1 MDANDLYYA
10 VWAEKGGWLNLG
22 GEQWIKNNPSYVK
35 FSKKSTVDSSII
47 GKRVVTKVDNLRF
60 YESPSWHDKDVAGT
74 LDAGL
79 GFTIDEK
86 VTVNGS
92 PQYKVHNSKG
102 NTYYI
107 TASDA
112 YVNVR

>member
-1 MDANDLYYA
+1 MIPTRYRTNT
-10 VWAEKGGWLNLG
+10 
-22 GEQWIKNNPSYVK
+22 NNAPYDN
-35 FSKKSTVDSSII
+35 FR
-47 GKRVVTKVDNLRF
+47 GRVN
-60 YESPSWHDKDVAGT
+60 GT

-92 PQYKVHNSKG
+92 SQYKVHNSKG

-112 YVNVR
+112 YVNAR